1 MRAGFVA
8 AWLAGTGIV
17 VWRMVHQDHR
27 LPVPG
32 ALLGI
37 TALFGAL
44 ALTADVFPQSAGLV
58 TLTAWGLDI
67 AALLNVLPAG
77 LGGQLAAIS
86 GEQQSAFITAG
97 GGTGG

>member
-1 MRAGFVA
+1 MKGGFVA

-17 VWRMVHQDHR
+17 AWRMVHQDHH

-32 ALLGI
+32 ALLGV

-44 ALTADVFPQSAGLV
+44 ALVADVFPASAGVV
-58 TLTAWGLDI
+58 TVTAWGLDV

-77 LGGQLAAIS
+77 LGGQVTQAQAAERQALN
-86 GEQQSAFITAG
+86 G
-97 GGTGG
+97 

>member
-1 MRAGFVA
+1 MRGGFVA

-44 ALTADVFPQSAGLV
+44 ALTADVFPQTAGVV

-67 AALLNVLPAG
+67 AALLNVLPQG
-77 LGGQLAAIS
+77 LGGQLATIS
-86 GEQQSAFITAG
+86 GQPQSAFNKPG
-97 GGTGG
+97 GQGG